1 MNKKYIA
8 LFATAFVVLAG
19 YGGYAIYNDYSGRID
34 GLPKAMK
41 VQEELSETKKTL
53 LGYTKYTDYIIESK
67 KALEEQMKFLA
78 AKVDREYVV
87 VEHIQESKL
96 RFTSNAAVKVTY
108 AVEYSLGF
116 DLKSGNYHISDS
128 PEGITVTISKPSLVA
143 APAVKPLSHEILNKG
158 ILTDEKTAIIEI
170 QRNLPERAQKDG
182 LKIAEEEAV
191 VALCEKKLIEFMR
204 DFLMKKPDVK
214 FVPVIKVK
222 YT

>member
-8 LFATAFVVLAG
+8 LIATAIIVLAG
-19 YGGYAIYNDYSGRID
+19 YGGYTFYKDYSGRID

-87 VEHIQESKL
+87 VEHVQVSKL
-96 RFTSNAAVKVTY
+96 GVTSDAAVKLTY
-108 AVEYSLGF
+108 AVEYSFGF
-116 DLKSGNYHISDS
+116 DLKSGNYHISDG

-143 APAVKPLSHEILNKG
+143 SPAVKPLSHEILNRG
-158 ILTDEKTAIIEI
+158 ILTDEKSAIIEI
-170 QRNLPERAQKDG
+170 QRNLPERALKDAA
-182 LKIAEEEAV
+182 KIAEEEAI
-191 VALCEKKLIEFMR
+191 VALCEKKLIEFIR
-204 DFLMKKPDVK
+204 EFLIKKPDVK
-214 FVPVIKVK
+214 FVPIIKVK